1 LIEKANKQKREKEQ
15 RKWLRDWKKAH
26 GRAPGGV
33 RKVWKHTEKTG
44 AFIMKNEQGGIKWY
58 RYQKMILIKKLLPFV
73 REY

>member
-1 LIEKANKQKREKEQ
+1 MAKGLEEGS
-15 RKWLRDWKKAH
+15 WKGPWRSTKS
-26 GRAPGGV
+26 V
-33 RKVWKHTEKTG
+33 KHTEKTG